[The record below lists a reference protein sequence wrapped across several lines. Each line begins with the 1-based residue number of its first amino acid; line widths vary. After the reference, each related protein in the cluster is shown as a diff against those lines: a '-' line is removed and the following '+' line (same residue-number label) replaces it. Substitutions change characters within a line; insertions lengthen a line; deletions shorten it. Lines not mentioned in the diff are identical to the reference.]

1 MIGFDLQCNIQELFD
16 AVFGIKHYEI
26 AKTEQDKGVRQS
38 SYGTPVLT
46 TIIFQ
51 GKDYNV
57 IDKDG
62 NIIQENYKDF
72 ELPIATLASI
82 RRAKRIVKTQV
93 STGTVKE
100 MFGYGDWQIDING
113 ICIPDKNQPQGLVSP
128 QEQID
133 ELKRWEK
140 VADAIRIKG
149 GLFIHPDIND
159 IVIEEFNT
167 WQVKGSPNVIPFT
180 IKAVSD
186 QPVELL
192 LI

>member
-1 MIGFDLQCNIQELFD
+1 MIGFDLQYNIQELFD

-26 AKTEQDKGVRQS
+26 AKTEPEKGVRQS

-46 TIIFQ
+46 TIVLQ

-72 ELPIATLASI
+72 ELPIATLVSI

-159 IVIEEFNT
+159 LVIEEFNT